1 MPQFELIATTTF
13 GLEAVVARELE
24 KLGYTNLR
32 TLDGKIH
39 FSGTERDIARCN
51 LWLRSADRL
60 LIKVGEF
67 PAPDF
72 GALFDR
78 TVELP
83 WSDFIPVDAK
93 FPVAGRSVLSRLH
106 AVPAVQGCV
115 KKAIVESLKKKHNR
129 FRFDET
135 GAMYQVEVSLL
146 RDVATIT
153 IDTSG
158 DGLHKRGYRE
168 FVGPAPLR
176 ETMAAGLIQL
186 SYWNRDRLLVDP
198 FCGSGTIP
206 IEAALIGRNIAPGLG
221 RSFIAE
227 DWAWL
232 DRRVWKEARTEAKD
246 LKLPRMP
253 EPILGFDHDPAAMRL
268 SEKGAREAGV
278 AGDIQF
284 REQEVSDFRTTREY
298 GVLICNPPYGER
310 LGDPLE
316 VEAVY
321 RELGRVTA
329 SLPTWGVYVITSN
342 RFFEKHFG
350 RRAPRRRKL
359 YNGNLECQFY
369 QYPGPPPKRM
379 PGEGDAQSSETP
391 TELTDALPADA
402 LAHESSSGDYTVSA
416 ESTTAT
422 TAAVNSASSSIATL
436 GSFLTSAEPWK
447 SPEFMKHTQVLL
459 NSYQKY
465 LGKDLI
471 ERSDD
476 PEDESRRLFEA
487 PFVVV
492 SHGTQADPIL
502 NYGNQT
508 ALSLWEMDLPT
519 LTSRPS
525 RLTAEPMHRDE
536 RAQMMERAA
545 RDGFVD
551 DYRGIRITKS
561 GKRFLIEKAIVW
573 NLVDDNGHRI
583 GQAATFS
590 DWKPL

>member
-83 WSDFIPVDAK
+83 WSDFLPVDAK

-135 GAMYQVEVSLL
+135 GAMYQIEVSLL

-284 REQEVSDFRTTREY
+284 REQEVSDFRSTREY

-329 SLPTWGVYVITSN
+329 NLPTWSVYVITSN

-359 YNGNLECQFY
+359 FNGKLECQFY
-369 QYPGPPPKRM
+369 QYPGPPPKRL
-379 PGEGDAQSSETP
+379 PGD
-391 TELTDALPADA
+391 TDALPEESADSLPSDADA
-402 LAHESSSGDYTVSA
+402 ATQENATLAASTDSVTPAATSSTASTVR
-416 ESTTAT
+416 
-422 TAAVNSASSSIATL
+422 SASTVP
-436 GSFLTSAEPWK
+436 TVEPWK
-447 SPEFMKHTQVLL
+447 SAEFMRHTQILL
-459 NSYQKY
+459 NSFRKF
-465 LGKDLI
+465 LGRDLM

-476 PEDESRRLFEA
+476 PEEESRRLFEA

-492 SHGTQADPIL
+492 SHGTQEDPIL

-508 ALSLWEMDLPT
+508 ALKLWEMDLPT
-519 LTSRPS
+519 LTSMPS
-525 RLTAEPMHRDE
+525 RRTAEPLHRDE
-536 RAQMMERAA
+536 RAKMMERAL

-551 DYRGIRITKS
+551 DYRGIRISKT
-561 GKRFLIEKAIVW
+561 GRRFLIEKAIVW
-573 NLVDDNGHRI
+573 NLVDDNGHRV

-590 DWKPL
+590 DWKNLDAD